1 MLASLVEEPPMVI
14 WPFVGF
20 KKWHKDA
27 RDGKQA
33 EANYPENSSR
43 DVERDECGTGRES
56 SSAVY
61 GQLYRLLRL

>member
-1 MLASLVEEPPMVI
+1 MVI
-14 WPFVGF
+14 WPLVVF

-33 EANYPENSSR
+33 EAHYTENCSS
-43 DVERDECGTGRES
+43 DVGWDECGTGRES